1 MKKLL
6 IIFTALIIHGDIFSQ
21 SYKYWIE
28 FTDKN
33 NSPYSI
39 STPSA
44 YLSPRAITRR
54 TKHSIPIQFNDLPP
68 NPAYIDSVLSK
79 GVKLLN
85 RSRWFNAISI
95 NAADSSKLA
104 KIRALPFV
112 KSAKF
117 VTTIKGHNP
126 DKKHFI
132 ETTVDHSP
140 YRTNSLSTTAGFNY
154 GNSQNQVHMISVDC
168 LNNLGF
174 RGKGKRIAVID
185 TRFGVVDTLSAFDS
199 LRNRGGVLATWD
211 FVWEQPV
218 VYDDTNNTDV
228 HGEEVLSCIAGNLPG
243 QLLGDAVDADFY
255 LLRTEDANSEYM
267 IEDDNWASG
276 AEYAD
281 SAGADIITSSLGYSV
296 FTSDPGTSYTYA
308 DMNGKV
314 AVASRAA
321 TIATEKGLVVCVA
334 AGNEGGSSWQY
345 ITSPGDADSI
355 LTVGAVDFFGAY
367 ATFSS
372 TGPTS
377 DHRVKPDVAAQG
389 QFDALASAN
398 GGVTFGSGT
407 SFATPLIAGGVASL
421 WQADSNASNYQ
432 IMAAIKQSATQFAN
446 PDSLLGYG
454 IPNFCLARS
463 IATGMQENIIVTN
476 LNNVYP
482 NPFSDNITVSFFSS
496 IVQNVNV
503 KMYNTLGQIV
513 NEKSWKVAGGG
524 NTLINLGGLQNLS
537 SGMYVVEL
545 TDEKGGVYRSKVV
558 K

>member
-1 MKKLL
+1 V
-6 IIFTALIIHGDIFSQ
+6 IH
-21 SYKYWIE
+21 
-28 FTDKN
+28 
-33 NSPYSI
+33 
-39 STPSA
+39 
-44 YLSPRAITRR
+44 
-54 TKHSIPIQFNDLPP
+54 
-68 NPAYIDSVLSK
+68 
-79 GVKLLN
+79 
-85 RSRWFNAISI
+85 
-95 NAADSSKLA
+95 
-104 KIRALPFV
+104 
-112 KSAKF
+112 
-117 VTTIKGHNP
+117 
-126 DKKHFI
+126 
-132 ETTVDHSP
+132 
-140 YRTNSLSTTAGFNY
+140 
-154 GNSQNQVHMISVDC
+154 VDC
-168 LNNLGF
+168 LNNMGF

-185 TRFGVVDTLSAFDS
+185 TRFGVADTLSAFDS
-199 LRNRGGVLATWD
+199 LRNRGGILATWD

-218 VYDDTNNTDV
+218 VYDDTNNTDI
-228 HGEEVLSCIAGNLPG
+228 HGAEVLSCIAGILPG
-243 QLLGDAVDADFY
+243 QLKGDAIDADFY

-314 AVASRAA
+314 AVASMAA

-355 LTVGAVDFFGAY
+355 LTVGAVDPFGAY

-377 DHRVKPDVAAQG
+377 DHRIKPDVSAQG
-389 QFDALASAN
+389 EFDALAAN
-398 GGVTFGSGT
+398 TGGVTFGSGT

-421 WQADSNASNYQ
+421 WQADSNASNYE
-432 IMAAIKQSATQFAN
+432 IMQAIKQSASQYTH

-454 IPNFCLARS
+454 IPDFCLAR
-463 IATGMQENIIVTN
+463 NIIIAGEQNIVITN
-476 LNNVYP
+476 LNKIYP
-482 NPFSDNITVSFFSS
+482 NPFADNITVSFFSS
-496 IVQNVNV
+496 IEQNVNV

-513 NEKSWKVAGGG
+513 NQTSWKVAGGG

-537 SGMYVVEL
+537 EGIYVLVV
-545 TDEKGGVYRSKVV
+545 TDESGRVYTGKVV

>member
-6 IIFTALIIHGDIFSQ
+6 LVFALFIIQADAFSQ

-44 YLSPRAITRR
+44 YLSARAIARR
-54 TKHSIPIQFNDLPP
+54 AKHGIPVQLNDLPP
-68 NPAYIDSVLSK
+68 NPAYIDSVVSK

-85 RSRWFNAISI
+85 RSGWFNAISI
-95 NAADSSKLA
+95 NTSDSTKMA

-112 KSAKF
+112 KSSKY
-117 VTTIKGHNP
+117 VLSV
-126 DKKHFI
+126 KKTHSTNHFI
-132 ETTVDHSP
+132 ETTQNNSP
-140 YRTNSLSTTAGFNY
+140 YSVSSYNY
-154 GNSQNQVHMISVDC
+154 GNSQNQVHQINVDC
-168 LNNLGF
+168 LNNMGF

-185 TRFGVVDTLSAFDS
+185 TRFGVADTLSAFDS
-199 LRNRGGVLATWD
+199 LRNRGGILATWD
-211 FVWEQPV
+211 FVWQQPV
-218 VYDDTNNTDV
+218 VWDDTNNTDV
-228 HGEEVLSCIAGNLPG
+228 HGQEVLSCIAGNLPG
-243 QLLGDAVDADFY
+243 QLLGDAMDADFY

-296 FTSDPGTSYTYA
+296 FTNDPGSSYTYA

-321 TIATEKGLVVCVA
+321 TIASEKGLVVCVA

-355 LTVGAVDFFGAY
+355 LTVGAVDFLGNY

-377 DHRVKPDVAAQG
+377 DHRVKPDVCAQG
-389 QFDALASAN
+389 EFTALASSS
-398 GGVTFGSGT
+398 GGVTFGNGT

-421 WQADSNASNYQ
+421 WQADSNASNYE
-432 IMAAIKQSATQFAN
+432 IMSAIKQSASQYAN

-454 IPNFCLARS
+454 IPNFCTARS
-463 IATGMQENIIVTN
+463 IIISAEENKVLTN
-476 LNNVYP
+476 LNSVFP
-482 NPFSDNITVSFFSS
+482 DPFTDNITISFYSS
-496 IVQNVNV
+496 IVQTVNV
-503 KMYNTLGQIV
+503 KMFNSLGQLV
-513 NEKSWKVAGGG
+513 NGKQWKVAGGG
-524 NTLINLGGLQNLS
+524 NTLINMGGLQTLTNGIYL
-537 SGMYVVEL
+537 VVL
-545 TDEKGGVYRSKVV
+545 TDEKGSVYTSKVV